1 MDLNEEP
8 FLELV
13 FAACWRFQDLMD
25 SSYRMEDP
33 PNGKHVSL
41 AVPLFVLPASLLL
54 LYMGMVYYSHRWKS
68 IRGEPWLL

>member
-1 MDLNEEP
+1 MKRP

-41 AVPLFVLPASLLL
+41 AVPLFVLPASLSFCTWVWFTIRIV
-54 LYMGMVYYSHRWKS
+54 GKGGVSH
-68 IRGEPWLL
+68 GL